1 MRAVLPIAF
10 VVFWSS
16 GFVGAGMAADTG
28 ASANTSLFWRYAVTA
43 AVLLAIAVARRR
55 RYGRAF
61 LAREIVLGVLGQAV
75 YLSGVFH
82 GASLGVPAGTS
93 ALIASLQPVLVAVIS
108 SRLAHESLGARR
120 AFGLA
125 AGIAGV
131 GLVVVADIGAGGGAL
146 GVLAVLTGMAGLTAA
161 TLLGDRR
168 PRPGGHDLLDSL
180 TVQSAAAL
188 AAFAL
193 VATAGGGLTPPSSPQ
208 FWTAIVFLVVFPFV
222 GGYGCYLL
230 VLDRS
235 GSVAVSALL
244 FLTPAV
250 AAAWSA
256 IALDQ
261 PLHLTTIP
269 GFVLALIGVLALRT
283 PAAPSSGAEA
293 RTKAPGPAGD
303 MSGCSGHDEAP
314 VSCSTGRP
322 PRVVAA
328 RADGA
333 VPRAGR
339 APGFGA
345 GARHRGAPDQRA
357 ARLPAPQ
364 PPGPRRSGRR
374 GARGEPPA
382 PGGEDRCRS

>member
-1 MRAVLPIAF
+1 MRALLPIAF

-43 AVLLAIAVARRR
+43 AILLVIAVARRR

-61 LAREIVLGVLGQAV
+61 LVREIVLGVLGQAV

-108 SRLAHESLGARR
+108 SRAAHESLGARR
-120 AFGLA
+120 VLGLT
-125 AGIAGV
+125 AGVTGV
-131 GLVVVADIGAGGGAL
+131 GLVVVADIGAGGGLL
-146 GVLAVLTGMAGLTAA
+146 GVLAVVAGMVALTAA

-168 PRPGGHDLLDSL
+168 PRPSGYDLLDSL

-188 AAFAL
+188 AGFGL
-193 VATAGGGLTPPSSPQ
+193 VAAAGGGFVPPAAPE
-208 FWTAIVFLVVFPFV
+208 FWTAVAFLVVLPFV

-235 GSVAVSALL
+235 GSLAVSALL

-256 IALDQ
+256 LALDQ
-261 PLHLTTIP
+261 PFQLTTIP
-269 GFVLALIGVLALRT
+269 GFLLALIGVLALRRNDDRGAPGRTKVSGRPAGAGTCFVHDGT
-283 PAAPSSGAEA
+283 PAERGVE
-293 RTKAPGPAGD
+293 RAG
-303 MSGCSGHDEAP
+303 
-314 VSCSTGRP
+314 VR
-322 PRVVAA
+322 AA
-328 RADGA
+328 GA
-333 VPRAGR
+333 VPDVGPTTGVR
-339 APGFGA
+339 
-345 GARHRGAPDQRA
+345 
-357 ARLPAPQ
+357 
-364 PPGPRRSGRR
+364 PGPRHRR
-374 GARGEPPA
+374 EPP
-382 PGGEDRCRS
+382 R